1 MAFGFRFLVFKL
13 EIMSSHHGPVGGTEW
28 NITDGGTLSFV
39 ALREG
44 RIGRE
49 LREGALE
56 FSPDCAIPAI
66 CCWAS
71 Y

>member
-1 MAFGFRFLVFKL
+1 
-13 EIMSSHHGPVGGTEW
+13 MSSHHGPVGGTEW

-44 RIGRE
+44 RIGKE

-56 FSPDCAIPAI
+56 FIPDYAIPAI